1 MSHKATWTRWHF
13 VQILI
18 LLKST
23 SISAR
28 ATNKE
33 VSASAHQLFTP
44 SSGLSDDK
52 CEGRFWWWCPNGKQ
66 TQTYTENTNRY
77 KVRRKLKRAQGK
89 ARPTL
94 SLLPAVRDGGNYT
107 GHYWVG
113 GGLRGGGWLLQGLPT
128 AHPHPCRGWWPDQGK
143 DTDTHRNWVRGGLL
157 LPTSMRMMTIIL
169 VMVMWMIVASSWL
182 IDWINHPIA
191 VILLQKYLSA
201 GKSCNH
207 WTMGRDRAPAF

>member
-113 GGLRGGGWLLQGLPT
+113 GGLRGRRVVTARSAHCPPT
-128 AHPHPCRGWWPDQGK
+128 SMSRMMTRPRQRHRYTQKLGEGRLVTACPHPWGWWP
-143 DTDTHRNWVRGGLL
+143 
-157 LPTSMRMMTIIL
+157 
-169 VMVMWMIVASSWL
+169 SSWSWWCGWL
-182 IDWINHPIA
+182 W
-191 VILLQKYLSA
+191 
-201 GKSCNH
+201 
-207 WTMGRDRAPAF
+207 PAAD